1 MNSMVDVC
9 KETENVCF
17 SPTTWVHHQFCGE
30 IRVAPLFSVVCFCFY
45 FVCLPSVSCVY
56 CCPCLWIVHYWLL
69 PPFSL
74 VFIDNEVR
82 NTLSIILLKKIRNRK
97 VHLGYF
103 RYMNRYK
110 HTNSASTT
118 ETKKRTVFTFVF
130 ILQIHPIRM
139 TYSLDMMVW

>member
-1 MNSMVDVC
+1 MCVKKQKM
-9 KETENVCF
+9 F
-17 SPTTWVHHQFCGE
+17 AFPYYLGSPPVLWWDSCCSSVFCG
-30 IRVAPLFSVVCFCFY
+30 VFLFLFCLSSF
-45 FVCLPSVSCVY
+45 CVY

-82 NTLSIILLKKIRNRK
+82 NALSIILLKKITNRR
-97 VHLGYF
+97 VHLRYF

-118 ETKKRTVFTFVF
+118 EMKKRTVFTFVF